1 MGDRWRRRTLPR
13 ERPSPST
20 GHADAIKRRERVRD
34 VLENEHLKSTNRKR
48 GLAPQLQSVNA
59 LVAAVATALERWIK
73 KVSCG
78 PNETG
83 KEGPLA
89 GGVSGRSCLTQMV
102 HVFPFAA
109 DSPRHLPHRSRC
121 AQACG
126 QKTILQAAP
135 PVGSKG
141 LCAAFLPRPFLRRTM
156 RKRSLRRHHPPN
168 HRISAHFLRKA
179 SCLPYTFQHNVSQR
193 VFGEGLGTHRGPLH
207 RPNCKQKTPKT
218 DAETG
223 EENTIPLHSGHH
235 SPSPNTL
242 LQGHACGRPAGSRE
256 TAYGVARRTPASACS
271 HVTPTPV
278 RYPRLFSALLYRLAH
293 LGRLLARPLIH
304 PDRRRGGEGAG
315 GRQSSSGSGR

>member
-48 GLAPQLQSVNA
+48 GLAPQLQFENA

-135 PVGSKG
+135 PVGVKG
-141 LCAAFLPRPFLRRTM
+141 IVRRIPSPTLPSAHNEKKKPAAPSPAQPPHQRPFPAEGQL
-156 RKRSLRRHHPPN
+156 SPIHVPAQCV
-168 HRISAHFLRKA
+168 SA
-179 SCLPYTFQHNVSQR
+179 R
-193 VFGEGLGTHRGPLH
+193 VW
-207 RPNCKQKTPKT
+207 
-218 DAETG
+218 
-223 EENTIPLHSGHH
+223 
-235 SPSPNTL
+235 
-242 LQGHACGRPAGSRE
+242 
-256 TAYGVARRTPASACS
+256 
-271 HVTPTPV
+271 
-278 RYPRLFSALLYRLAH
+278 
-293 LGRLLARPLIH
+293 
-304 PDRRRGGEGAG
+304 
-315 GRQSSSGSGR
+315 